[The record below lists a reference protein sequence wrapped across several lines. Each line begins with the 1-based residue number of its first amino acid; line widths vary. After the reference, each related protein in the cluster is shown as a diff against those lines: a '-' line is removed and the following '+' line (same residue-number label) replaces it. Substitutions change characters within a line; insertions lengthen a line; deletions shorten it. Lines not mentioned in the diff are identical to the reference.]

1 MSSLSQRQ
9 PGFQPQGQS
18 INSPATSQAHLSSLG
33 GKSSS
38 LIPPGPAPSSAARSY
53 ANATRRSTESDFPG
67 APVTVG
73 GPFQTAHHGKVPSI
87 SMNGKPSMQQPQL
100 SGVTIVNGAPAQ
112 SDHTRKPSVTI
123 SSAGTTGYMPNGAPA
138 GGPPNRP
145 NSIQFGAL
153 NPQGSPA
160 MGSPALL
167 AGQPQS
173 GLGVAPP
180 SNPRITSPQTSPSP
194 IPQPASSGG
203 RPPSTFPSHGISFG
217 DSGDNPNVSPHA
229 CVVGEDLPTAVALT

>member
-38 LIPPGPAPSSAARSY
+38 LIPPVPAPSSAARSY

-67 APVTVG
+67 APVTV